1 MNLNAQVVRAG
12 RISPGIWA
20 HGLCEVYSLIM
31 LYKSNENVHLGT
43 ASLLLYYGII

>member
-20 HGLCEVYSLIM
+20 HGLCGPLRVRVRSGPPVVEITFVNCNL
-31 LYKSNENVHLGT
+31 
-43 ASLLLYYGII
+43 